1 MCAMNKNKFQLS
13 DISDQILSSLN
24 AKPPRRISL
33 TQQVENRL
41 KCALILGFLAPGQ
54 KMVTKDIAQSLN
66 MSITPV
72 REALVRLSS
81 YGALDVSPSHAF
93 LVPDIRPDRLIE
105 LMGIRKLLELPAI
118 TRSLNGMSDDALNSL
133 VELTRDLEAAHL
145 SGDIKTAVQLHWALR
160 LRMFMLSDSPELMAL
175 ITQLWVS
182 VGPSFHF
189 LYETTSLEEW
199 PKYYFPLRDAL
210 INRNAD
216 LIIKIFTNT
225 IDSGL
230 KLYMDIHGKG

>member
-1 MCAMNKNKFQLS
+1 MNKNKFQLC
-13 DISDQILSSLN
+13 DISDQILLSLN

-54 KMVTKDIAQSLN
+54 KMITKEIAESLN

-81 YGALDVSPSHAF
+81 YGALHVSPSHAF
-93 LVPDIRPDRLIE
+93 LVPDIHPDRLIE
-105 LMGIRKLLELPAI
+105 LMGIRKMLELPAI
-118 TRSLNGMSDDALNSL
+118 IRSINIMSDEALNSL
-133 VELTRDLEAAHL
+133 VELTLELEAAHL

-160 LRMFMLSDSPELMAL
+160 LRMFTLSDSPELMAL

-199 PKYYFPLRDAL
+199 PKYYYPLRDAL

-216 LIIKIFTNT
+216 LIIKIFTNS
-225 IDSGL
+225 IDSGM
-230 KLYMDIHGKG
+230 KLYMDIHGEG

>member
-1 MCAMNKNKFQLS
+1 MNKKKFKLS
-13 DISDQILSSLN
+13 DISDRVLSSLN

-54 KMVTKDIAQSLN
+54 KVVTKDIANSLN

-93 LVPDIRPDRLIE
+93 LVPKIQPDRLIE

-118 TRSLNGMSDDALNSL
+118 TRSINIMSDDDLGSL
-133 VELTRDLEAAHL
+133 VELTRDLEVAHL
-145 SGDIKTAVQLHWALR
+145 SGEIQTAVQLHWALR
-160 LRMFMLSDSPELMAL
+160 LRMFSLSNSPELMAL

-189 LYETTSLEEW
+189 LYGTTSLEDW

-210 INRNAD
+210 LSRNAD
-216 LIIKIFTNT
+216 SVIQIFTNS

>member
-1 MCAMNKNKFQLS
+1 MTKKKFKLS
-13 DISDQILSSLN
+13 DISDQVLSSLN

-41 KCALILGFLAPGQ
+41 KCALILGFLSPGE
-54 KMVTKDIAQSLN
+54 KLVTKDIANSLN

-93 LVPDIRPDRLIE
+93 LVREIRPDRLIE
-105 LMGIRKLLELPAI
+105 LMGIRKILEAPAI
-118 TRSLNGMSDDALNSL
+118 TRSVTSMSDDALNSL
-133 VELTRDLEAAHL
+133 LYLTQQLEEAHL
-145 SGDIKTAVQLHWALR
+145 SGNIKSAVQYHWALR
-160 LRMFMLSDSPELMAL
+160 LRMFSLSDSPELMSL

-189 LYETTSLEEW
+189 LYATSSLENW
-199 PKYYFPLRDAL
+199 PKYYYPLREAL
-210 INRNAD
+210 STRNAD
-216 LIIKIFTNT
+216 MVIKILSNS

-230 KLYMDIHGKG
+230 KLYLDIHSAEGGG

>member
-1 MCAMNKNKFQLS
+1 MNKKKFNIS
-13 DISDQILSSLN
+13 DISDQVLSSLN
-24 AKPPRRISL
+24 AKAPRRVSL

-41 KCALILGFLAPGQ
+41 KYALILGFLAPGQ
-54 KMVTKDIAQSLN
+54 KMVTKDIADSLN

-81 YGALDVSPSHAF
+81 YGALCVSPSHAF
-93 LVPDIRPDRLIE
+93 LVPEIQPDRLIE

-118 TRSLNGMSDDALNSL
+118 TRSINIMSDDALNSL
-133 VELTRDLEAAHL
+133 VELTRDLEVAHL

-160 LRMFMLSDSPELMAL
+160 LRMFSLSDSPELMAL

-210 INRNAD
+210 LSRNAD
-216 LIIKIFTNT
+216 YVIKIFTNS

-230 KLYMDIHGKG
+230 KLYMDIHGND